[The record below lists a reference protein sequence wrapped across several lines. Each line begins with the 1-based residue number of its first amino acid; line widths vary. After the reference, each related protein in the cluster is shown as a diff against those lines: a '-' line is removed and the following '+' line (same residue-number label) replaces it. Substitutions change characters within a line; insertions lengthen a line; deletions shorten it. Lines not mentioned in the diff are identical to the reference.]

1 MSVDETKA
9 SQSRLRVSQRL
20 VDAIVVVC
28 SILLAFAIDAWWDDR
43 SERKAEIVL
52 LKRLHA
58 DFSDVRAMLEV
69 TLKDHAE
76 THDACVALLEFE
88 IGETLPD
95 TPEVDSMVA
104 RVFIASRTFNPGSG
118 AVAAFLNSDRARLV
132 RNRPL
137 ADLLLAWSGLVEE
150 VQEEEAQLQKGVSER
165 WTPYLATRT
174 SLGPYVATYEVLKSG
189 LPSHVLA
196 PSQRK
201 SLTVDEEF
209 VNHVLNRYTWQQ
221 LALRDIG
228 PLSAAIDEILSLLE
242 KELKS

>member
-1 MSVDETKA
+1 MSVNETKA
-9 SQSRLRVSQRL
+9 SQSRLRVSKRL

-52 LKRLHA
+52 LKRMHA

-104 RVFIASRTFNPGSG
+104 KVFIASRTFNPGSA

-132 RNRPL
+132 RNQPL

>member
-1 MSVDETKA
+1 MSVNETKA
-9 SQSRLRVSQRL
+9 SQSRLRVSKRL